1 MRRVSGATGAVVLST
16 ALLISGAGG
25 AVAVADTGSGD
36 SSSRSSGASDTAGQG
51 SASTDRVSDASDRES
66 IRTTLRDVVRSAT
79 SAFDSRPDRVFGPS
93 RAGERSTDEVS
104 DDMSEDL
111 TDDLTDDLIDDV
123 SDEAGDDVAVDE
135 PASEDPVAPETPTE
149 SDVSEVPEAE
159 TPVDPE
165 SDASEAGSAGGSA
178 GGSTTPNSTGS
189 GSATPYGPVS
199 QEQAAA
205 PSPVVREVRP
215 IFHVVRT
222 MTTVVVT
229 LGSAAASI
237 PPVVFALPYSQTPV
251 SDVVA
256 LLEALLTSVGES
268 ATAIARLPSDLV
280 AMLGAG
286 VTGPHPVVVGSHSDH
301 QMAPLSVGGTTLAGP
316 QPTAPLLPMTSDL
329 LSGNIGGLP
338 GFGTFTPTVLMAH
351 SAPPPMVPAALS
363 ARLGEHQ
370 SLVDRAFGA
379 MLLPLS
385 LWALA
390 TGALPGLAGLLVVF
404 GAGIRVGYRQAKA
417 GFAVKVAGIAR
428 FARPGP
434 MGVVRAGSLVALHQ
448 RGLRP
453 EGPRALRLVRGD
465 HAA

>member
-25 AVAVADTGSGD
+25 AVAVADTGTGD
-36 SSSRSSGASDTAGQG
+36 SSSSSSGASDTAGEG
-51 SASTDRVSDASDRES
+51 SASTDRDSDASDRES

-93 RAGERSTDEVS
+93 GEDKRAADEVS
-104 DDMSEDL
+104 DDVF
-111 TDDLTDDLIDDV
+111 DDLIDDA
-123 SDEAGDDVAVDE
+123 SDLIDEVGDDVAVGDIE
-135 PASEDPVAPETPTE
+135 AEDPAAPETPAE
-149 SDVSEVPEAE
+149 SDVPEVPEAE

-165 SDASEAGSAGGSA
+165 SDASEAGGAGGSA
-178 GGSTTPNSTGS
+178 GGSDSPESTGS

-199 QEQAAA
+199 QEQTVAS
-205 PSPVVREVRP
+205 SPAVRELTPMV
-215 IFHVVRT
+215 HVVRT
-222 MTTVVVT
+222 MTSVVVT

-237 PPVVFALPYSQTPV
+237 PPVVFALPFSQTPV

-268 ATAIARLPSDLV
+268 ATAIANLPSDLF

-286 VTGPHPVVVGSHSDH
+286 ATVPHPIMVGSQSDH
-301 QMAPLSVGGTTLAGP
+301 RIAPLSVGSTPIAGP
-316 QPTAPLLPMTSDL
+316 QPASPLLPITSDL
-329 LSGNIGGLP
+329 LSGKLGDLP

-448 RGLRP
+448 RALRP
-453 EGPRALRLVRGD
+453 EGPRTLRLVRGD
-465 HAA
+465 NAA

>member
-25 AVAVADTGSGD
+25 AVAVADTGTGD
-36 SSSRSSGASDTAGQG
+36 SSSSSSGASDTAGEG
-51 SASTDRVSDASDRES
+51 SASTDRDSDASDRES

-93 RAGERSTDEVS
+93 GEDDRAAEEVS
-104 DDMSEDL
+104 DDVS
-111 TDDLTDDLIDDV
+111 DDLIDDA
-123 SDEAGDDVAVDE
+123 SDLIDEVGDEVGEDVAVGDIE
-135 PASEDPVAPETPTE
+135 AEDPVAPQTPAE
-149 SDVSEVPEAE
+149 SDVPEVPEAE

-165 SDASEAGSAGGSA
+165 SDASEAGGAGGSA
-178 GGSTTPNSTGS
+178 GGSDSPESTGS

-199 QEQAAA
+199 QEQTVAS
-205 PSPVVREVRP
+205 SPAVRQVTP

-222 MTTVVVT
+222 MTSVVVT

-237 PPVVFALPYSQTPV
+237 PPVVFALPFSQTPV

-268 ATAIARLPSDLV
+268 ATAIANLPSDLV
-280 AMLGAG
+280 AMLG
-286 VTGPHPVVVGSHSDH
+286 TGATVPHPIVVGSHSDYR
-301 QMAPLSVGGTTLAGP
+301 MAPLSVGSTPIAGP
-316 QPTAPLLPMTSDL
+316 QPTSPLLPITSDL
-329 LSGNIGGLP
+329 LSGNTGDLP

-448 RGLRP
+448 RALRP
-453 EGPRALRLVRGD
+453 EGPRTLRLVRGD